1 MGKKIV
7 GYVRV
12 SGIEQVESAQ
22 EIEQQAERLEAQ
34 GATEIFVDIGSGMSE
49 DRSEFSSMMALVCAG
64 EVQEVVVT
72 RLDRLTRSIAQLGQ
86 FVEMFENSD
95 VNLRVLDQP
104 LGSRTPPDTLMMRLL
119 GITAEWEGDLSNQKS
134 EESS

>member
-22 EIEQQAERLEAQ
+22 EIEQQAERLEEQ
-34 GATEIFVDIGSGMSE
+34 GATEIFVDIESGMTE
-49 DRSEFSSMMALVCAG
+49 DRSEFSLMMALVCTG

-72 RLDRLTRSIAQLGQ
+72 RLDCLTRSLTQLGQ
-86 FVEMFENSD
+86 FIDTFHANGAS
-95 VNLRVLDQP
+95 LRILDQQTNITKSS
-104 LGSRTPPDTLMMRLL
+104 LAESRNKLL
-119 GITAEWEGDLSNQKS
+119 SLLQKPIS
-134 EESS
+134 QNFEQN